1 MMMMMRACDV
11 MTIKVAGIHPKAT
24 LSQAVDLMAT
34 LGISGLPV
42 IDISGT
48 LVGMLT
54 AGDILRRTG
63 TSTQRTLFQT
73 ADLICDDADPDI
85 NAQTQL
91 VEEVMTPELCAVQEA
106 TPAAEAGRLVKARG
120 IKRLPVLHG
129 GKLIGIINR
138 ADLIHIHAL
147 GDGLDNEHGA
157 ATSQDLAIR
166 MAVYATLHRLKWAP
180 SPLIDVMVEAGRV
193 ELHGIL
199 LREHER
205 KTLCSAIETI
215 PGVNRCTDHL
225 IVAES
230 MNDMLPQLPDAMV
243 RRQKLFC

>member
-1 MMMMMRACDV
+1 MRACDV

-24 LSQAVDLMAT
+24 LGQAIDLMAT
-34 LGISGLPV
+34 LGVSGLPV

-48 LVGMLT
+48 LIGMLT

-63 TSTQRTLFQT
+63 TSARRTLFQT

-85 NAQTQL
+85 NARAQL
-91 VEEVMTPELCAVQEA
+91 VEDVMTPELCAVQET
-106 TPAAEAGRLVKARG
+106 TPAVEAGRLIKARG

-138 ADLIHIHAL
+138 ADLVHVL
-147 GDGLDNEHGA
+147 GDGVDNEHGA

-166 MAVYATLHRLKWAP
+166 AAVYATLHRLKWAP

-193 ELHGIL
+193 ELHGTL

-205 KTLCSAIETI
+205 KTLCSAVETI
-215 PGVNRCTDHL
+215 PGVNHCTDHL